1 MPEKVISADS
11 REAPLRR
18 WVSRAMQGVLQV
30 LVLGGLV
37 VLGIWGHETG
47 WQFQSAR
54 RHQPNVREDSETP
67 RIQVDWMPREVLLG
81 KYCATHAIY
90 LCPCADQQGNPHRL
104 DTLQRNTHANDAAPP
119 AWVGAVLK
127 LDSQD
132 QLGGQTI
139 TTEPISPQP
148 FREVVHGYGR
158 LSFFPADEAELR
170 TPLFGTVWQRR
181 KNPYEWVN
189 AGEVIA
195 LIDSPELVRLK
206 GEYLQAWIEHKTA
219 KQKAESLA
227 QAPVSHQEKQ
237 LAAAELTE
245 ANLRL
250 RAAAETLIGYGLPR
264 PDPLP
269 DTEDWTQ
276 VREGLCSLGLEDCGR
291 ELGDSPPASLLPLR
305 APFSGILVEFPVTVG
320 QVVEQNALVCRLVNP
335 ARLLLVLSLP
345 GEDAVRVR
353 PGQRAVV
360 HAEGS
365 QKPEE
370 GSVVWIEPVDN
381 PDKAKVSVHLEVKN
395 QQKTLKAGAWGEAEI
410 LVGEASQVLCVPKE
424 ALHRDGAAWCVF
436 VVDHSSGEPPGGKR
450 FQARMVRV
458 GKSWGDR
465 WPIVAGLLPGERV
478 VVQGSDVLWNE
489 LRHMLTSRS
498 QQDGEG
504 RERLA
509 TGETD

>member
-90 LCPCADQQGNPHRL
+90 LCPCADQQGNPHGL
-104 DTLQRNTHANDAAPP
+104 DTLQGNTHANDAAPP

-148 FREVVHGYGR
+148 FRDVVHGYGR
-158 LSFFPADEAELR
+158 LSFFPADEVELR
-170 TPLFGTVWQRR
+170 TPLFGTVWRRR
-181 KNPYEWVN
+181 KNPYDWVA

-206 GEYLQAWIEHKTA
+206 GEYLQAWIEHKAA
-219 KQKAESLA
+219 KQKAESLV
-227 QAPVSHQEKQ
+227 QAPVSQQEKQ

-245 ANLRL
+245 ATLHL
-250 RAAAETLIGYGLPR
+250 KAAAETLIGYGLPL
-264 PDPLP
+264 PDPSP
-269 DTEDWTQ
+269 DARDWIQ
-276 VREGLCSLGLEDCGR
+276 VREELCSLGLEDYWK

-305 APFSGILVEFPVTVG
+305 APFSGVLIECPVTEG
-320 QVVEQNALVCRLVNP
+320 QVIEQNALVCRLVNP
-335 ARLLLVLSLP
+335 VRLLLVLSLK
-345 GEDAVRVR
+345 GEDAARVH

-360 HAEGS
+360 RAEGS
-365 QKPEE
+365 QEAQE
-370 GSVVWIEPVDN
+370 ATVVWVEPVDD
-381 PDKAKVSVHLEVKN
+381 PDKAQVRVHLEVKN
-395 QQKTLKAGAWGEAEI
+395 RQKVLKAGAWGEAEI
-410 LVGEASQVLCVPKE
+410 VVGEASRVLFVPKE
-424 ALHRDGAAWCVF
+424 ALHRDGTTWGVF
-436 VVDHSSGEPPGGKR
+436 VVDNSSRETPEGTR

-458 GKSWGDR
+458 GKSRGDR
-465 WPIVAGLLPGERV
+465 CEIVAGLLPGERV
-478 VVQGSDVLWNE
+478 VVQGSDMLWNKMRRA
-489 LRHMLTSRS
+489 LSSRL
-498 QQDGEG
+498 QQDRPNRGE
-504 RERLA
+504 LA
-509 TGETD
+509 TDHVD